1 MRRLFTILFI
11 ITVLGSMNWLLESIG
26 YNVISS
32 VFSVKDKKEQVL
44 SKTGHIIY
52 FMFAFS
58 AMICAILFFREKMYK
73 EAVSDPLSNGDT
85 KEEEEEDK
93 EGDEEEEEKEKE
105 TPAPTE
111 KPTKMKSSKK
121 DKDKSKK

>member
-44 SKTGHIIY
+44 SKTGHVIY

-58 AMICAILFFREKMYK
+58 AMVCAILFFREKMYK
-73 EAVSDPLSNGDT
+73 DGISDPLNGDT
-85 KEEEEEDK
+85 KDDEDDEDDEDEDK
-93 EGDEEEEEKEKE
+93 KEDDKKDDKKEEKE
-105 TPAPTE
+105 TPAPTQ
-111 KPTKMKSSKK
+111 KPKSDKK
-121 DKDKSKK
+121 

>member
-1 MRRLFTILFI
+1 
-11 ITVLGSMNWLLESIG
+11 MNWLLESIG
-26 YNVISS
+26 YNPISS

-58 AMICAILFFREKMYK
+58 AIICAILFFREKMYK
-73 EAVSDPLSNGDT
+73 ETVSDPLNNGEA
-85 KEEEEEDK
+85 KEDEE
-93 EGDEEEEEKEKE
+93 EEEEEKEKE

-111 KPTKMKSSKK
+111 KPTKMKSSK
-121 DKDKSKK
+121 SKK

>member
-26 YNVISS
+26 YNVISR
-32 VFSVKDKKEQVL
+32 VFSVKDKKEMVL

-58 AMICAILFFREKMYK
+58 AIVCAILFFREKMYK
-73 EAVSDPLSNGDT
+73 NGTNDPLNNGE
-85 KEEEEEDK
+85 KEEDK
-93 EGDEEEEEKEKE
+93 EDKEEDEKEDEEVEKEKE

-111 KPTKMKSSKK
+111 KPTKMKSSK
-121 DKDKSKK
+121 SKK